1 MILNSFK
8 YFTHTLQFKSD
19 FKTSTGKLK
28 SRKVFI
34 IELKDKNGFSFFG
47 EAAPL
52 PEFGSESFDQVEK
65 ELNELSQK
73 NSFEI
78 SNSLE
83 EVFEQINSLS
93 GLPTIQ
99 FALEQIFITSMLKE
113 NNTLLNNSLNEK
125 EIKVNAVIGIESF
138 VSAQEKLKT
147 LIDYGYKVI
156 KLKTSD
162 DNFDELLNL
171 ISWTIDELQAK
182 VKFRID
188 PNQSWNVKDTILR
201 SEQLALLPVEY
212 IEQPVK
218 EFDELIETSLRSS
231 IPIAADESVRTIDD
245 AEKIINNSKVKFI
258 VIKPALFGG
267 IGKILHLKKMI
278 ENKDVNIVVSS
289 AFESNIGRKH
299 LILTAAIINNNIAH
313 GLATSDFLTNQPC
326 DDLFPIENGLLNF
339 SIEKYNTELKT
350 KF

>member
-1 MILNSFK
+1 MTLNSFK
-8 YFTHTLQFKSD
+8 YFIHTLQFKSD
-19 FKTSTGKLK
+19 FKTSVSKLK

-34 IELKDKNGFSFFG
+34 IELKDENGFSLFG

-52 PEFGSESFDQVEK
+52 PKFSLESFDEVEK

-78 SNSLE
+78 GNSLE

-93 GLPTIQ
+93 DLPTIQ
-99 FALEQIFITSMLKE
+99 FALEQIFITAILKQ
-113 NNTLLNNSLNEK
+113 NTTLINDFEFEK
-125 EIKVNAVIGIESF
+125 EINVNAVMGIETF

-156 KLKTSD
+156 KLKTSN
-162 DNFDELLNL
+162 DNFDELFNL
-171 ISWTIDELQAK
+171 ISWAIGELGAK

-201 SEQLALLPVEY
+201 SERLALLPVEY

-218 EFDELIETSLRSS
+218 NFNELVETSLKSS
-231 IPIAADESVRTIDD
+231 IPIAADESVRTLED
-245 AEKIINNSKVKFI
+245 AERLINNSKVKFI

-267 IGKILHLKKMI
+267 IDKILSLKKMI

-299 LILTAAIINNNIAH
+299 LVLTAATINNNLAH

-339 SIEKYNTELKT
+339 SIEKYITEIKT

>member
-8 YFTHTLQFKSD
+8 YFIHTLQFKSD

-34 IELKDKNGFSFFG
+34 IELKDENGYSIFG

-52 PEFGSESFDQVEK
+52 PEFGSESFDEVEK
-65 ELNELSQK
+65 ELNELSQLD
-73 NSFEI
+73 SFETG
-78 SNSLE
+78 NSLE

-113 NNTLLNNSLNEK
+113 NKTSLNDFQFTK
-125 EIKVNAVIGIESF
+125 AINVNAVMGIETF

-147 LIDYGYKVI
+147 LIDSGYKVI
-156 KLKTSD
+156 KLKTND
-162 DNFDELLNL
+162 DNFDELFNL
-171 ISWTIDELQAK
+171 MGWAIGELRAK

-188 PNQSWNVKDTILR
+188 PNRSWNVKNTILR
-201 SEQLALLPVEY
+201 SERLALLPVEY
-212 IEQPVK
+212 IEQPVT
-218 EFDELIETSLRSS
+218 EIDELIETSMQSS

-245 AEKIINNSKVKFI
+245 AERLINNSKVKFI

-267 IGKILHLKKMI
+267 LDKILHLIKMI

-299 LILTAAIINNNIAH
+299 LALIAATINNNLAH
-313 GLATSDFLTNQPC
+313 GLAASVYLTNQPR
-326 DDLFPIENGLLNF
+326 DDLFPIENGLINF
-339 SIEKYNTELKT
+339 SIEKYIAELKT
-350 KF
+350 KS